1 MKLLSIEINCFRGI
15 KHLELNF
22 NGNNAVIYGDNGT
35 GKSGVIDAIDFL
47 IKGDITRLSGSGSA
61 NLDLAKHGK
70 YVTEDLS
77 DAWVK
82 AKVKLP
88 GYSKEIEIKRF
99 LKNPTTIVCDSEY
112 SKDFEAIKNISSYN
126 AHYLSRKEILQFI
139 NSTEQERAKSIE
151 KLLNIISLEK
161 NRTALQKAR
170 KAIEDTL
177 KSKQTQEKMCEN
189 DISTKL
195 GVESGLWLD
204 VINELRGRLGAK
216 MIDTIDSNAIIS
228 DLSLSK
234 STTTSSELINFI
246 DRLSNIYK
254 LFNEGE
260 SSLVSRI
267 KEAKLNYEKILI
279 KKEYD
284 GQLDLITLYE
294 QGQKLLTTDSCP
306 LCGQAIADTALFKK
320 KLQDK
325 IDNLKSTKQIAKD
338 YGDSLQGMRDQ
349 LSSVIQHLDFIN
361 IEKLGEYVDTCA
373 LNTLRADICSL
384 LAVIQ
389 QDKFNSDYAVE
400 FLCKDYP
407 TILHDC
413 YISELV
419 KKSAKVAVSE
429 KEAAYKT
436 LIDIGS
442 KYKLLSQLHTEV
454 SLLQGQADRAKVLYN
469 SYIAAQTSVLNS
481 MYDSIQERFSHLY
494 RIIHETD
501 ESDFFGRFE
510 RKPAKLE
517 LNVKF
522 KDGQMYPPNAVHSE
536 GHQDSMG
543 ICLFFALS
551 EKISNDILNIILLD
565 DVVMS
570 IDVDHRKNFCKVLKE
585 EFPNKQFIITTH
597 DYIWRKELES
607 CGVVAKRNVFHF
619 KAWDISHGPYVEIGS
634 NIWDIIEKELN
645 NGEKHEAIGQ
655 LRYYMEEFFGDICAR
670 HKLLVPYSI
679 TGKWSLEEVIAPVG
693 TFYRKTLEKAK
704 KSAQSFGK
712 DTVKI
717 DELLQKQ
724 KDKLSALN
732 VDRWTINPSTHFTTW
747 AQNLSITELKS
758 VYIAVKEYC
767 ESFECPS
774 CHSLLTV
781 NMDMN
786 EPRIIS
792 CDCGEVSFSCIKKN

>member
-61 NLDLAKHGK
+61 SLDLAKHGK
-70 YVTEDLS
+70 YVTEDIS

-88 GYSKEIEIKRF
+88 AYSKEIEIKRF
-99 LKNPTTIVCDSEY
+99 LKNPTILVCDSEY
-112 SKDFEAIKNISSYN
+112 SKDFEAIKNISAYN

-151 KLLNIISLEK
+151 KLLNIITLEK
-161 NRTALQKAR
+161 NRTSLQKV
-170 KAIEDTL
+170 KKSIEVEL
-177 KSKQTQEKMCEN
+177 KTKKIQEKTYI
-189 DISTKL
+189 DAISGKL
-195 GVESGLWLD
+195 GVDSNLWID
-204 VINELRGRLGAK
+204 VINELREKLGAK
-216 MIDTIDSNAIIS
+216 EIPSLDSDLIVS
-228 DLSLSK
+228 GLSLSQ
-234 STTTSSELINFI
+234 TTATSSELTAFI
-246 DRLSNIYK
+246 DKLSNIYK
-254 LFNEGE
+254 LFNEGDDCLI
-260 SSLVSRI
+260 SKINKV
-267 KEAKLNYEKILI
+267 KLNYEKILI
-279 KKEYD
+279 TKEYEE
-284 GQLDLITLYE
+284 QLALITLYE
-294 QGQKLLTTDSCP
+294 QGQKLLTDNSCP
-306 LCGQAIADTALFKK
+306 LCGHEIVDKEKFRTD
-320 KLQDK
+320 LQVK
-325 IDNLKSTKQIAKD
+325 IDNLKSTKQANKD
-338 YGDSLQGMRDQ
+338 YSDSLHNVKGQ
-349 LSSVIQHLDFIN
+349 LISLKQQFDFLN
-361 IEKLGEYVDTCA
+361 IDKLNVYIDTSQ
-373 LNTLRADICSL
+373 LRNILHDICSL
-384 LAVIQ
+384 LEIIEK
-389 QDKFNSDYAVE
+389 DIFISDYAVE
-400 FLCKDYP
+400 FLNKNYP
-407 TILHDC
+407 SVLQDF
-413 YISELV
+413 YIAELT
-419 KKSAKVAVSE
+419 KLSAKAAVSE
-429 KEAAYKT
+429 KERVYKT
-436 LIDIGS
+436 LVDIDS
-442 KYKLLSQLHTEV
+442 KYKLFLQLHDEV
-454 SLLQGQADRAKVLYN
+454 TKLMCKADRAETLYN
-469 SYIAAQTSVLNS
+469 SYITLQTTVLNS
-481 MYDSIQERFSHLY
+481 MYDSIQDRFSHLY
-494 RIIHETD
+494 RIMHETD
-501 ESDFFGRFE
+501 EQDFLGKFE
-510 RKPAKLE
+510 RKPAKLS
-517 LNVKF
+517 LMVKF

-570 IDVDHRKNFCKVLKE
+570 IDVDHRKKFCNVLKE
-585 EFPNKQFIITTH
+585 EFPNKQFIVTTH

-607 CGVVAKRNVFHF
+607 CGVVAKKNVIHF
-619 KAWDISHGPYVEIGS
+619 KTWDISHGPYVEIGS

-724 KDKLSALN
+724 KDKLTALN